1 MLFGTHQLF
10 PVFTGVPTSGADMSS
25 SIRFEIQ
32 DRVATLTLDRPDKL
46 NALVPE
52 MKGGFEEALAEAAGP
67 GVKVLLLRG
76 AGRAFCAG
84 GDIAWLAQALSEARW
99 TELEALLDLGASVA
113 FGLATLPKPV
123 VAVVQGPAAGAG
135 MSLALGAD
143 LRIATPE
150 ARFSMA
156 FVKLGVHPDWGGS
169 VGLARLVNPAIAAEL
184 MLTGEAIDAARAQAL
199 GLVNQ
204 VVPEDQLEAAVGALA
219 RRLAAGPAATFAG
232 IKATLLRN
240 QGLDAEGLR
249 ARLAAEGAQMKAS
262 MRHPDAREGLAA
274 FLEKRA
280 PRFV

>member
-1 MLFGTHQLF
+1 M
-10 PVFTGVPTSGADMSS
+10 PSP
-25 SIRFEIQ
+25 IRFEIR

-52 MKGGFEEALAEAAGP
+52 MKEGLLEALAKASEP

-84 GDIAWLAQALSEARW
+84 GDLGWITQALSEGRW
-99 TELEALLDLGASVA
+99 TELESLLDLGATVA

-135 MSLALGAD
+135 MSLALCAD
-143 LRIATPE
+143 LRIAAPE
-150 ARFSMA
+150 AAFSMA
-156 FVKLGVHPDWGGS
+156 FVKIGLHPDWGGS
-169 VGLARLVNPAIAAEL
+169 VMLSRLVNPALAGEL
-184 MLTGEAIDAARAQAL
+184 MMTGEAIDAARAQAL
-199 GLVNQ
+199 GLVNRI
-204 VVPEDQLEAAVGALA
+204 VPADQLESAAEALA
-219 RRLAAGPAATFAG
+219 QRLAAGPAETFAR

-240 QGLDAEGLR
+240 QGLDSETLR
-249 ARLAAEGAQMKAS
+249 ARLQAEGDQMKAA

-280 PRFV
+280 PRFT

>member
-1 MLFGTHQLF
+1 MAS
-10 PVFTGVPTSGADMSS
+10 P
-25 SIRFEIQ
+25 IRFEIR
-32 DRVATLTLDRPDKL
+32 DRVATLTLDRPDRL

-52 MKGGFEEALAEAAGP
+52 MQEGFDEALAKAAEP
-67 GVKVLLLRG
+67 SVKALFLRG

-84 GDIAWLAQALSEARW
+84 GDIGWMAKELAEGRW
-99 TELEALLDLGASVA
+99 AALEALLDLGNSVA
-113 FGLATLPKPV
+113 HALAMLPKPV

-156 FVKLGVHPDWGGS
+156 FVKIGLHPDWGGS
-169 VGLARLVNPAIAAEL
+169 VALSRLVNPAIAAEL
-184 MLTGEAIDAARAQAL
+184 MLTGDTIDAVQAQAL

-204 VVPEDQLEAAVGALA
+204 IVPADQLENAVDALGQ
-219 RRLAAGPAATFAG
+219 RFAAGPADTYAR

-240 QGLDAEGLR
+240 QGLDAASLR
-249 ARLAAEGAQMKAS
+249 ARLDTEGAQMKAA
-262 MRHPDAREGLAA
+262 MRHPDAKEGLAA

-280 PRFV
+280 PRFA